1 MQVGSRHDEP
11 ASAASSKVA
20 PVSNLLERSRSR
32 EWPESAHPRHC
43 CALQLGALHTSIADL
58 RPRADANSSLRPGK
72 PPLSAEP
79 DPPPELGI
87 NQRDFPADE
96 IVRGLGA
103 EIDNRDCRMLDGR

>member
-1 MQVGSRHDEP
+1 MAGSRRTR
-11 ASAASSKVA
+11 K
-20 PVSNLLERSRSR
+20 L
-32 EWPESAHPRHC
+32 HC
-43 CALQLGALHTSIADL
+43 FGWNVRIRGIRVTAVHFSWGALHTSIADL

-103 EIDNRDCRMLDGR
+103 EIDDRGCRMLDGR